1 MKVDKAEITGTLR
14 KVFSPGDVFEIRILD
29 ALTANI
35 MRKHTVC
42 GYFDYDHIDAAADE
56 IEKVRLCLGVYY
68 TPNPCRKDLLG
79 RAKNRLNDSFKQYAT
94 ADADILCRRWLL
106 IDCDAVRPAGIS
118 SSSAEHGAALTKAK
132 EIRDNFAG
140 AGWPDPLYIDSG
152 NGAQLM
158 YRIDLPRNDGGVI
171 EKFLKK
177 LDEWCST
184 PEVKIDVTVHNP
196 ARIWRLPGTY
206 NCKGDPVED
215 RPHRMAKIIEQ
226 PETPEIVTPAQL
238 RTAAGL
244 DDTPVTFRVKIS
256 ESGVDLTCVPGGF
269 RPAEYLRQNTAEPF
283 RIDEWIGKF
292 CRDISGPKPWGDGR
306 KWVFDVCP
314 FNPEH
319 RNRSAV
325 ITEQANGAIG
335 FTCHHNS
342 CAGNDWHKLR
352 ELLEPG
358 YQEKTAEPARPV
370 PAATATE
377 KKDRKEIGEI
387 EASEDEEIEEFEE
400 PKPWRDVSND
410 TVEAILEGKL
420 LGELVKLYSSVTIP
434 PLPLEGS
441 LLKAIVTLGCA
452 LSEEGVPDAANAS
465 LLPQLGALRARL
477 RINTAGGQ
485 VCNVYALLAANS
497 ACGKDIGNLLE
508 IVANT
513 YGWSIGTSGSAEG
526 IAEALKKHTNGLISI
541 SEFMNWLD
549 EKHWQHKATSFL
561 TEAFSKGFFKH
572 NFSSRGGKG
581 GTSATDYCFPN
592 IIANIQP
599 DVFEEVVRKQDISSG
614 FMTRFLFTRMPA
626 DTFCDPARVNMQKIM
641 DSFHLI
647 IPVFQRKHGVVDV
660 PDGYGRALSNMFKA
674 HSPDK
679 LHPVWRR
686 LVNEYMPRFA
696 VMLSVNWSTVTQQE
710 FVNIESNTWAD
721 AEKLVL
727 WFFKNAE
734 QMLAGID
741 DMPQNVKDQM
751 KVYKRLLQIIQKYD
765 KGDGITARQISHM
778 ASRTGTTAEQR
789 RKMLSEMMEYGWI
802 TCSCGN
808 IYDKGA
814 RFKIRKMPLE
824 MT

>member
-1 MKVDKAEITGTLR
+1 MKVDKAEITRALG
-14 KVFSPGDVFEIRILD
+14 KVFLPGDVFEIRILD
-29 ALTANI
+29 ALTAQL
-35 MRKHTVC
+35 MRPHVVS

-56 IEKVRLCLGVYY
+56 IEKIRLCLGVYY
-68 TPNPCRKDLLG
+68 TPNPVN
-79 RAKNRLNDSFKQYAT
+79 RALIARSSNRLRGIEYRSQST
-94 ADADILCRRWLL
+94 TTDADILCRRWLL
-106 IDCDAVRPAGIS
+106 IDCDAVRPSGIS
-118 SSSAEHGAALTKAK
+118 SSSAEHAAALAKAQ
-132 EIRDNFAG
+132 EIRSNFAG
-140 AGWPDPLYIDSG
+140 ADWADPLYIDSG

-158 YRIDLPRNDGGVI
+158 YRIDLPRDDGGLV
-171 EKFLKK
+171 EKLLKK
-177 LDEWCST
+177 LDKWCST

-238 RTAAGL
+238 RTAARL
-244 DDTPVTFRVKIS
+244 DDTPELILPEAAKTGADL
-256 ESGVDLTCVPGGF
+256 SGVLAGVNLADYQQS
-269 RPAEYLRQNTAEPF
+269 AAEPF
-283 RIDEWIGKF
+283 NLDDWIGKY
-292 CRDISGPKPWGDGR
+292 CHDISEPQQWNGGR

-319 RNRSAV
+319 RNKSAV

-335 FTCHHNS
+335 FVCHHNS
-342 CAGNDWHKLR
+342 CAGNDWRKLR

-358 YQEKTAEPARPV
+358 YQKKSPPPVSTHHAQPVTAI
-370 PAATATE
+370 AAT
-377 KKDRKEIGEI
+377 
-387 EASEDEEIEEFEE
+387 EDADEPDDMEEMEEIEEA
-400 PKPWRDVSND
+400 KPWRDMSND
-410 TVEAILEGKL
+410 TVEAILEGTL

-581 GTSATDYCFPN
+581 GTSSTDYCFPN

-696 VMLSVNWSTVTQQE
+696 VMLSVNYTSVTQQDY
-710 FVNIESNTWAD
+710 VRIDSATWSN

-751 KVYKRLLQIIQKYD
+751 KIYKRLLQIIQKYD
-765 KGDGITARQISHM
+765 RGDGITARQISQM

-802 TCSCGN
+802 SVQGKT
-808 IYDKGA
+808 YDKGA

>member
-1 MKVDKAEITGTLR
+1 MKVDKAEITGALR
-14 KVFSPGDVFEIRILD
+14 KVFLPGDVFEIRILD

-56 IEKVRLCLGVYY
+56 IEKIRLCLGVYY

-106 IDCDAVRPAGIS
+106 IDCDAVRPSGIS
-118 SSSAEHGAALTKAK
+118 SSGAEHAAALAKAQ
-132 EIRDNFAG
+132 EIRSNFAG
-140 AGWPDPLYIDSG
+140 ADWADPLYIDSG

-158 YRIDLPRNDGGVI
+158 YRIDLPRDDGGLV
-171 EKFLKK
+171 EKLLKK

-238 RTAAGL
+238 RTAARL
-244 DDTPVTFRVKIS
+244 DDTPELILPEAAKTGADL
-256 ESGVDLTCVPGGF
+256 SGVLAGVNLADYQQS
-269 RPAEYLRQNTAEPF
+269 AAEPF
-283 RIDEWIGKF
+283 NLDDWIGKY
-292 CRDISGPKPWGDGR
+292 CHDISEPQQWNGGR

-319 RNRSAV
+319 RNKSAV

-335 FTCHHNS
+335 FVCHHNS
-342 CAGNDWHKLR
+342 CAGNDWRKLR

-358 YQEKTAEPARPV
+358 YQKKSPPPVSAHHAQPEIAAE
-370 PAATATE
+370 E
-377 KKDRKEIGEI
+377 ENEDI
-387 EASEDEEIEEFEE
+387 EEMEEIEE

-410 TVEAILEGKL
+410 TVEAILEGTL

-434 PLPLEGS
+434 PLPLEAA

-452 LSEEGVPDAANAS
+452 LSEEGVPDAATVS
-465 LLPQLGALRARL
+465 LLPPLGALRARL

-497 ACGKDIGNLLE
+497 ASGKDIGNLLDT
-508 IVANT
+508 VANT
-513 YGWSIGTSGSAEG
+513 HNWSIGTSGSAEG
-526 IAEALKKHTNGLISI
+526 IAEALKKYPNGLISI

-561 TEAFSKGFFKH
+561 TEAFSKGFFRH

-581 GTSATDYCFPN
+581 GTSSTDYCFPN

-599 DVFEEVVRKQDISSG
+599 EIFEDVVRKQDISSG
-614 FMTRFLFTRMPA
+614 FMARFIFARMPE
-626 DTFCDPARVNMQKIM
+626 FFGDPARINMQKTLER
-641 DSFHLI
+641 FNEI
-647 IPVFQRKHGVVDV
+647 IPVFQRKHGAVEV
-660 PDGYGRALSNMFKA
+660 PEGYGRSLSDMFKA
-674 HSPDK
+674 NSPDK

-696 VMLSVNWSTVTQQE
+696 VMLSVNYTSVTQQDY
-710 FVNIESNTWAD
+710 VRIDPATWGN

-765 KGDGITARQISHM
+765 RGDGITARQISHM

-802 TCSCGN
+802 SVQGKT
-808 IYDKGA
+808 YDKGA

>member
-1 MKVDKAEITGTLR
+1 MKVDKAEITGALR

-29 ALTANI
+29 ALTAQL
-35 MRKHTVC
+35 MRPHVVS
-42 GYFDYDHIDAAADE
+42 GYFDYDHIEAAADE

-68 TPNPCRKDLLG
+68 TPNPVN
-79 RAKNRLNDSFKQYAT
+79 RALIARSSNRLRDIEYRNQST
-94 ADADILCRRWLL
+94 TTDADILCRRWLL
-106 IDCDAVRPAGIS
+106 IDCDAIRPSGIS
-118 SSSAEHGAALTKAK
+118 SSSAEHAAALAKAQ
-132 EIRDNFAG
+132 EIRSNFAG
-140 AGWPDPLYIDSG
+140 ADWADPLYIDSG

-158 YRIDLPRNDGGVI
+158 YRIDLPRDDGGLV
-171 EKFLKK
+171 EKVLKK

-226 PETPEIVTPAQL
+226 PETPEIVTLAQL
-238 RTAAGL
+238 RTAARL
-244 DDTPVTFRVKIS
+244 DDMPELILPEASKIGADL
-256 ESGVDLTCVPGGF
+256 SGVLAGVNLADYHQS
-269 RPAEYLRQNTAEPF
+269 AAEPF
-283 RIDEWIGKF
+283 NLDDWIRKYCHDVSEPQQWNG
-292 CRDISGPKPWGDGR
+292 GR

-319 RNRSAV
+319 RNKSAV

-352 ELLEPG
+352 KLLEPG
-358 YQEKTAEPARPV
+358 YQKKSSPPVSAHHAQPVTAI
-370 PAATATE
+370 AATEDT
-377 KKDRKEIGEI
+377 
-387 EASEDEEIEEFEE
+387 SEPEDMEDMEEIEEA
-400 PKPWRDVSND
+400 KPWRDVSND
-410 TVEAILEGKL
+410 TVEAILEGTL

-434 PLPLEGS
+434 PLPLEAA

-452 LSEEGVPDAANAS
+452 LSEEGVPDAASAS
-465 LLPQLGALRARL
+465 LLPPLGALRARL

-497 ACGKDIGNLLE
+497 ASGKDIGNLLDT
-508 IVANT
+508 VANT
-513 YGWSIGTSGSAEG
+513 HNWSIGTSGSAEG
-526 IAEALKKHTNGLISI
+526 IAEALKKYPNGLISI

-561 TEAFSKGFFKH
+561 TEAFSKGFFRH

-581 GTSATDYCFPN
+581 GTSSTDYCFPN

-599 DVFEEVVRKQDISSG
+599 EIFEDVVRKQDISSG
-614 FMTRFLFTRMPA
+614 FMARFLFARMPE
-626 DTFCDPARVNMQKIM
+626 FFGDPARINMQKTLER
-641 DSFHLI
+641 FNEI
-647 IPVFQRKHGVVDV
+647 IPVFQRKHGAVEV
-660 PDGYGRALSNMFKA
+660 PEGYGRSLSDMFKA
-674 HSPDK
+674 NSPDK

-696 VMLSVNWSTVTQQE
+696 VMLSVNYTSVTQQDY
-710 FVNIESNTWAD
+710 VRIDPATWGN

-765 KGDGITARQISHM
+765 RGDGITTRQISHM

-802 TCSCGN
+802 SVQGKT
-808 IYDKGA
+808 YDKGA

>member
-1 MKVDKAEITGTLR
+1 MKVDKAEITRALR
-14 KVFSPGDVFEIRILD
+14 KVFLPGDVFEIRILD
-29 ALTANI
+29 ALTAQL
-35 MRKHTVC
+35 MRPHVVS

-56 IEKVRLCLGVYY
+56 IEKIRLCLGVYY
-68 TPNPCRKDLLG
+68 TPNPVN
-79 RAKNRLNDSFKQYAT
+79 RALIARSSNRLRGIEYRSQST
-94 ADADILCRRWLL
+94 TTDADILCRRWLL
-106 IDCDAVRPAGIS
+106 IDCDAVRPSGIS
-118 SSSAEHGAALTKAK
+118 SSSAEHAAALAKAQ
-132 EIRDNFAG
+132 EIRSNFAG
-140 AGWPDPLYIDSG
+140 ADWADPLYIDSG

-158 YRIDLPRNDGGVI
+158 YRIDLPRDDGGLV
-171 EKFLKK
+171 EKLLKK
-177 LDEWCST
+177 LDKWCST

-238 RTAAGL
+238 RTAARL
-244 DDTPVTFRVKIS
+244 DDTPELILPEAAKTGADL
-256 ESGVDLTCVPGGF
+256 SGVLAGVNLADYQQS
-269 RPAEYLRQNTAEPF
+269 AAEPF
-283 RIDEWIGKF
+283 NLDDWIGKY
-292 CRDISGPKPWGDGR
+292 CHDISEPQQWNGGR

-319 RNRSAV
+319 RNKSAV

-335 FTCHHNS
+335 FVCHHNS
-342 CAGNDWHKLR
+342 CAGNDWRKLR

-358 YQEKTAEPARPV
+358 YQKKSPPPVSTHHAQPVTAI
-370 PAATATE
+370 AAT
-377 KKDRKEIGEI
+377 
-387 EASEDEEIEEFEE
+387 EDADEPDDMEEMEEIEEA
-400 PKPWRDVSND
+400 KPWRDMSND
-410 TVEAILEGKL
+410 TVEAILEGTL

-581 GTSATDYCFPN
+581 GTSSTDYCFPN

-696 VMLSVNWSTVTQQE
+696 VMLSVNYTSVTQQDY
-710 FVNIESNTWAD
+710 VRIDSATWSN

-751 KVYKRLLQIIQKYD
+751 KIYKRLLQIIQKYD
-765 KGDGITARQISHM
+765 RGDGITARQISQM

-802 TCSCGN
+802 SVQEKT
-808 IYDKGA
+808 YDKGA

>member
-1 MKVDKAEITGTLR
+1 MKVDKAEITGALR

-42 GYFDYDHIDAAADE
+42 GYFDYDHIEAAADE

-79 RAKNRLNDSFKQYAT
+79 RAKNHLNDSFKQYAT

-118 SSSAEHGAALTKAK
+118 SSGAEHAAALAKAQ
-132 EIRDNFAG
+132 EIRRGFAS
-140 AGWPDPLYIDSG
+140 ADWADPLYIDSG

-158 YRIDLPRNDGGVI
+158 YRIDLPRDDGGLV
-171 EKFLKK
+171 EKLLKK

-226 PETPEIVTPAQL
+226 PETPEIVTLAQL
-238 RTAAGL
+238 RTAARL
-244 DDTPVTFRVKIS
+244 DDTPELILPEASKTGADL
-256 ESGVDLTCVPGGF
+256 SGVLAGVNLADYQQS
-269 RPAEYLRQNTAEPF
+269 AAEPF
-283 RIDEWIGKF
+283 NLDDWIRKYCHDVSEPQQWNG
-292 CRDISGPKPWGDGR
+292 GR

-319 RNRSAV
+319 RNKSAV

-358 YQEKTAEPARPV
+358 YQKKSPPPVSAHHAQPEIAAE
-370 PAATATE
+370 E
-377 KKDRKEIGEI
+377 ENEDI
-387 EASEDEEIEEFEE
+387 EEMEEIEE

-410 TVEAILEGKL
+410 TVEAILEGTL

-434 PLPLEGS
+434 PLPLEAA

-452 LSEEGVPDAANAS
+452 LSEEGVPDAATVS
-465 LLPQLGALRARL
+465 LLPPLGALRARL

-497 ACGKDIGNLLE
+497 ASGKDIGNLLDT
-508 IVANT
+508 VANT
-513 YGWSIGTSGSAEG
+513 HNWSIGTSGSAEG
-526 IAEALKKHTNGLISI
+526 IAEALKKYPNGLISI

-561 TEAFSKGFFKH
+561 TEAFSKGFFRH

-581 GTSATDYCFPN
+581 GTSSTDYCFPN

-599 DVFEEVVRKQDISSG
+599 EIFEDVVRKQDISSG
-614 FMTRFLFTRMPA
+614 FMARFIFARMPE
-626 DTFCDPARVNMQKIM
+626 FFGDPARINMQKTLER
-641 DSFHLI
+641 FNEI
-647 IPVFQRKHGVVDV
+647 IPVFQRKHGAVEV
-660 PDGYGRALSNMFKA
+660 PEGYGRSLSDMFKA
-674 HSPDK
+674 NSPDK

-696 VMLSVNWSTVTQQE
+696 VMLSVNYTSVTQQDY
-710 FVNIESNTWAD
+710 VRIDPATWGN

-765 KGDGITARQISHM
+765 RGDGITARQISHM

-802 TCSCGN
+802 SVQGKT
-808 IYDKGA
+808 YDKGA

>member
-1 MKVDKAEITGTLR
+1 MKVDKAEITRALR
-14 KVFSPGDVFEIRILD
+14 KVFLPGDVFEIRILD

-56 IEKVRLCLGVYY
+56 IEKIRLCLGVYY

-106 IDCDAVRPAGIS
+106 IDCDAVRPSGIS
-118 SSSAEHGAALTKAK
+118 SSGAEHAAALAKAQ
-132 EIRDNFAG
+132 EIRSNFAG
-140 AGWPDPLYIDSG
+140 ADWADPLYIDSG

-158 YRIDLPRNDGGVI
+158 YRIDLPRDDGGLV
-171 EKFLKK
+171 EKLLKK
-177 LDEWCST
+177 LDKWCST

-238 RTAAGL
+238 HTAARL
-244 DDTPVTFRVKIS
+244 DDTPELILPEAAKTGADL
-256 ESGVDLTCVPGGF
+256 SGVLAGVNLADYQQS
-269 RPAEYLRQNTAEPF
+269 AAEPF
-283 RIDEWIGKF
+283 NLDDWIGKY
-292 CRDISGPKPWGDGR
+292 CHDISEPQQWNGGR

-319 RNRSAV
+319 RNKSAV

-335 FTCHHNS
+335 FVCHHNS
-342 CAGNDWHKLR
+342 CAGNDWRKLR

-358 YQEKTAEPARPV
+358 YQKKSPPPVSTHHAQPVTAI
-370 PAATATE
+370 AAT
-377 KKDRKEIGEI
+377 
-387 EASEDEEIEEFEE
+387 EDADEPDDMEEMEEIEEA
-400 PKPWRDVSND
+400 KQWRDMSND
-410 TVEAILEGKL
+410 TVEAILEGTL

-434 PLPLEGS
+434 PLPLEAA

-452 LSEEGVPDAANAS
+452 LSEEGVPDAATAS
-465 LLPQLGALRARL
+465 LLPPLGALRARL

-508 IVANT
+508 IVANI

-581 GTSATDYCFPN
+581 GTSSTDYCFPN

-599 DVFEEVVRKQDISSG
+599 EIFEDVVRKQDISSG

-626 DTFCDPARVNMQKIM
+626 DTFCDPARINMQKTLER
-641 DSFHLI
+641 FNEI
-647 IPVFQRKHGVVDV
+647 IPVFQRKHGTVEV
-660 PDGYGRALSNMFKA
+660 PEGYGRSLSDMFKA
-674 HSPDK
+674 NSPDK

-696 VMLSVNWSTVTQQE
+696 VMLSVNYTSVTQQDY
-710 FVNIESNTWAD
+710 VRIDSATWSN

-751 KVYKRLLQIIQKYD
+751 KIYKRLLQIIQKYD
-765 KGDGITARQISHM
+765 RGDGITARQISQM

-802 TCSCGN
+802 SVQGKT
-808 IYDKGA
+808 YDKGA

>member
-1 MKVDKAEITGTLR
+1 MKVDKAEITGALR
-14 KVFSPGDVFEIRILD
+14 KVFLPGDVFEIRILD
-29 ALTANI
+29 ALTAQL
-35 MRKHTVC
+35 MRPHVVS

-56 IEKVRLCLGVYY
+56 IEKIRLCLGVYY
-68 TPNPCRKDLLG
+68 TPNPVN
-79 RAKNRLNDSFKQYAT
+79 RALIARSSNRLRGIEYRSQST
-94 ADADILCRRWLL
+94 TTDADILCRRWLL
-106 IDCDAVRPAGIS
+106 IDCDAVRPSGIS
-118 SSSAEHGAALTKAK
+118 SSGAEHAAALAKAQ
-132 EIRDNFAG
+132 EIRSNFAG
-140 AGWPDPLYIDSG
+140 ADWADPLYIDSG

-158 YRIDLPRNDGGVI
+158 YRIDLPRDDGGLV
-171 EKFLKK
+171 EKLLKK
-177 LDEWCST
+177 LDKWCST

-238 RTAAGL
+238 RTAARL
-244 DDTPVTFRVKIS
+244 DDTPELILPEAAKTGADL
-256 ESGVDLTCVPGGF
+256 SGVLAGVNLADYQQS
-269 RPAEYLRQNTAEPF
+269 AAEPF
-283 RIDEWIGKF
+283 NLDDWIGKY
-292 CRDISGPKPWGDGR
+292 CHDISEPQQWNGGR

-319 RNRSAV
+319 RNKSAV

-335 FTCHHNS
+335 FVCHHNS
-342 CAGNDWHKLR
+342 CAGNDWRKLR

-358 YQEKTAEPARPV
+358 YQKKSPPPVSTHHAQPVTAI
-370 PAATATE
+370 AAT
-377 KKDRKEIGEI
+377 
-387 EASEDEEIEEFEE
+387 EDADEPDDMEEMEEIEEA
-400 PKPWRDVSND
+400 KPWRDMSND
-410 TVEAILEGKL
+410 TVEAILEGTL

-434 PLPLEGS
+434 PLPLEAA

-581 GTSATDYCFPN
+581 GTSSTDYCFPN

-614 FMTRFLFTRMPA
+614 FMTRFLFTQMPA

-647 IPVFQRKHGVVDV
+647 IPVFQRKHGTVEV
-660 PDGYGRALSNMFKA
+660 PEGYGRALSNMFKA

-696 VMLSVNWSTVTQQE
+696 VMLSVNYTSVTQQDY
-710 FVNIESNTWAD
+710 VRIDSATWSN

-734 QMLAGID
+734 QMLFNINDTSQFAKEQVKIYKVFLRLIKKHGKEKGVSMQTISRATYYLGLNSD
-741 DMPQNVKDQM
+741 NRTKILREMEDM
-751 KVYKRLLQIIQKYD
+751 
-765 KGDGITARQISHM
+765 
-778 ASRTGTTAEQR
+778 
-789 RKMLSEMMEYGWI
+789 GWI
-802 TCSCGN
+802 ISNPPCC
-808 IYDKGA
+808 IKGA
-814 RFKIRKMPLE
+814 KYTLAKVPQELII
-824 MT
+824 

>member
-1 MKVDKAEITGTLR
+1 MKVDKAEITGALR
-14 KVFSPGDVFEIRILD
+14 KVFLPGDVFEIRILD

-56 IEKVRLCLGVYY
+56 IEKIRLCLGVYY

-106 IDCDAVRPAGIS
+106 IDCDAVRPSGIS
-118 SSSAEHGAALTKAK
+118 SSGAEHAAALAKAQ
-132 EIRDNFAG
+132 EIRSNFAG
-140 AGWPDPLYIDSG
+140 ADWADPLYIDSG

-158 YRIDLPRNDGGVI
+158 YRIDLPRDDGGLV
-171 EKFLKK
+171 EKLLKK
-177 LDEWCST
+177 LDKWCST

-238 RTAAGL
+238 HTAARL
-244 DDTPVTFRVKIS
+244 DDTPELILPEAAKTGADL
-256 ESGVDLTCVPGGF
+256 SGVLAGVNLADYQQS
-269 RPAEYLRQNTAEPF
+269 AAEPF
-283 RIDEWIGKF
+283 NLDDWIGKY
-292 CRDISGPKPWGDGR
+292 CHDISEPQQWNGGR

-319 RNRSAV
+319 RNKSAV

-335 FTCHHNS
+335 FVCHHNS
-342 CAGNDWHKLR
+342 CAGNDWRKLR

-358 YQEKTAEPARPV
+358 YQKKSPPPVSTHHAQPVTAI
-370 PAATATE
+370 AAT
-377 KKDRKEIGEI
+377 
-387 EASEDEEIEEFEE
+387 EDADEPDDMEEMEEIEEA
-400 PKPWRDVSND
+400 KQWRDMSND
-410 TVEAILEGKL
+410 TVEAILEGTL

-434 PLPLEGS
+434 PLPLEAA

-452 LSEEGVPDAANAS
+452 LSEEGVPDAATAL
-465 LLPQLGALRARL
+465 LLPPLGALRARL

-508 IVANT
+508 IVANI

-581 GTSATDYCFPN
+581 GTSSTDYCFPN

-599 DVFEEVVRKQDISSG
+599 EIFEDVVRKQDISSG

-626 DTFCDPARVNMQKIM
+626 DTFCDPARINMQKTLER
-641 DSFHLI
+641 FNEI
-647 IPVFQRKHGVVDV
+647 IPVFQRKHGTVEV
-660 PDGYGRALSNMFKA
+660 PEGYGRSLSDMFKA
-674 HSPDK
+674 NSPDK

-696 VMLSVNWSTVTQQE
+696 VMLSVNYTSVTQQDY
-710 FVNIESNTWAD
+710 VRIDSATWSN

-734 QMLAGID
+734 QMLFNINDTSQFAKEQVKIYKVFLRLIKKHGKEKGVSMQTISRATYYLGLNSD
-741 DMPQNVKDQM
+741 NRTKILREMEDM
-751 KVYKRLLQIIQKYD
+751 
-765 KGDGITARQISHM
+765 
-778 ASRTGTTAEQR
+778 
-789 RKMLSEMMEYGWI
+789 GWI
-802 TCSCGN
+802 ISNPPCC
-808 IYDKGA
+808 IKGA
-814 RFKIRKMPLE
+814 KYTLAKVPQELII
-824 MT
+824 

>member
-1 MKVDKAEITGTLR
+1 MKVDKAEITGALR
-14 KVFSPGDVFEIRILD
+14 KVFLPGDVFEIRILD
-29 ALTANI
+29 ALTAQL
-35 MRKHTVC
+35 MRPHVVS

-56 IEKVRLCLGVYY
+56 IEKIRLCLGVYY
-68 TPNPCRKDLLG
+68 TPNPVN
-79 RAKNRLNDSFKQYAT
+79 RALIARSSNRLRGIEYRSQST
-94 ADADILCRRWLL
+94 TTDADILCRRWLL
-106 IDCDAVRPAGIS
+106 IDCDAVRPSGIS
-118 SSSAEHGAALTKAK
+118 SSGAEHAAALAKAQ
-132 EIRDNFAG
+132 EIRSNFAG
-140 AGWPDPLYIDSG
+140 ADWADPLYIDSG

-158 YRIDLPRNDGGVI
+158 YRIDLPRDDGGLV
-171 EKFLKK
+171 EKLLKK
-177 LDEWCST
+177 LDKWCST

-238 RTAAGL
+238 RTAARL
-244 DDTPVTFRVKIS
+244 DDTPELILPEAAKTGADL
-256 ESGVDLTCVPGGF
+256 SGVLAGVNLADYQQS
-269 RPAEYLRQNTAEPF
+269 AAEPF
-283 RIDEWIGKF
+283 NLDDWIGKY
-292 CRDISGPKPWGDGR
+292 CHDISEPQQWNGGR

-319 RNRSAV
+319 RNKSAV

-335 FTCHHNS
+335 FVCHHNS
-342 CAGNDWHKLR
+342 CAGNDWRKLR

-358 YQEKTAEPARPV
+358 YQKKSPPPVSTHHAQPVTAI
-370 PAATATE
+370 AAT
-377 KKDRKEIGEI
+377 
-387 EASEDEEIEEFEE
+387 EDADEPDDMEEMEEIEEA
-400 PKPWRDVSND
+400 KPWRDMSND
-410 TVEAILEGKL
+410 TVEAILEGTL

-434 PLPLEGS
+434 PLPLEAA

-581 GTSATDYCFPN
+581 GTSSTDYCFPN

-614 FMTRFLFTRMPA
+614 FMTRFLFTQMPA

-647 IPVFQRKHGVVDV
+647 IPVFQRKHGTVEV
-660 PDGYGRALSNMFKA
+660 PEGYGRALSNMFKA

-696 VMLSVNWSTVTQQE
+696 VMLSVNYTSVTQQDY
-710 FVNIESNTWAD
+710 VRIDSATWSN

-751 KVYKRLLQIIQKYD
+751 KIYKRLLQIIQKYD
-765 KGDGITARQISHM
+765 RGDGITARQISQM

-802 TCSCGN
+802 SVQGKT
-808 IYDKGA
+808 YDKGA